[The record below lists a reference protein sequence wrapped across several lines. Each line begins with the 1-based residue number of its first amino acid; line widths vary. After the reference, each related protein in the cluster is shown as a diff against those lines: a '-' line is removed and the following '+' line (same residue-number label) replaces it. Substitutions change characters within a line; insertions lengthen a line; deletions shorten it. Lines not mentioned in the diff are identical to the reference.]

1 MEIRYIK
8 MVVEGVHSGDVLEIP
23 TIRKRVVR
31 PDTREFG
38 ITYTRN
44 MTIKVSRIP
53 QNYTKK
59 LFEFDT
65 YLQV

>member
-1 MEIRYIK
+1 MTLITHKHQTRHYKRYVYI
-8 MVVEGVHSGDVLEIP
+8 
-23 TIRKRVVR
+23 
-31 PDTREFG
+31 TREFG
-38 ITYTRN
+38 IAYTRN